1 MTRSSILTLALL
13 APIACGNPDEGVD
26 LDPQTLYRAA
36 VDDAA
41 VPEQDEVADDLVAIV
56 PGADNILEDPDGRVL
71 MVTWTNWNGY
81 DGLEGQMTTLGVEVW
96 TTAAPHLQQFCRGLS
111 AADDV
116 ALTQRLEQRLGLP
129 PDNGKDRVVT
139 FWAPPSAI
147 FRPSPDLEIDDS
159 VAALEFPAGTPQ
171 AHIDWIEGLRE
182 ASYGDDGYPWTQLGY
197 TYDWAPGAESE
208 VGESE
213 FVIRAGTEVVVESV
227 QSQAEY
233 CK

>member
-1 MTRSSILTLALL
+1 MTRPSLLVLTLLV
-13 APIACGNPDEGVD
+13 PVACGGSDDGVD
-26 LDPQTLYRAA
+26 LDPQTLYREA
-36 VDDAA
+36 VEDAS
-41 VPEQDEVADDLVAIV
+41 VVDVDEIYDGLVAIV
-56 PGADNILEDPDGRVL
+56 PGSDDIVEDGVGRVL
-71 MVTWTNWNGY
+71 MVTWTNWDGY
-81 DGLEGQMTTLGVEVW
+81 DGLEGEATELGVEVW

-111 AADDV
+111 ADDD

-139 FWAPPSAI
+139 FWAEPSAI
-147 FRPSPDLEIDDS
+147 FRPSPDRRIDDS
-159 VAALEFPAGTPQ
+159 SAELEFPTGTPQ
-171 AHIDWIEGLRE
+171 AHIDWIMDLRE
-182 ASYGDDGYPWTQLGY
+182 KSYGDDGYPWTQLGY

-213 FVIRAGTEVVVESV
+213 FVVRAGSEVLVESV